1 MVEELQEFCHSVM
14 LPWIVELAAILS
26 FAYCC
31 YHRGAE
37 YIMYICLLC
46 YNKPT
51 ESKFKTKTMLQ
62 YRPLK
67 VREGLL
73 K

>member
-37 YIMYICLLC
+37 CKMYICLLC

-51 ESKFKTKTMLQ
+51 ESKFKKNQCFSIDLSKSE
-62 YRPLK
+62 RDC
-67 VREGLL
+67 
-73 K
+73 